1 MKTKKVKKIIYFF
14 SLVLIFIA
22 FVNIQSLVTAKPALQ
37 ISPTPTKTP
46 PPFSHSEDLDIDI
59 RAPWLSNIAFHAGR
73 DGSFF
78 GDEPAHNNNNNSR
91 DFYALDFNG
100 DTSTNEPINDAGVIV
115 LAVADGTVRD
125 VGYDANGY
133 GHYVVIAHQGG
144 YLSRYAHLRE
154 KPVVN
159 EGDIVLQ
166 GDPLGY
172 IGNSGTTG
180 AHLHFA
186 MYYCDPNLSEE
197 DCNKPEN
204 RYSQKP
210 NPLEGI
216 NNYSDG
222 YTFTSTNIGVGY
234 KPISPSNKVT
244 IDELNNETN
253 NNFRTTY
260 EYFGGQEEV
269 FGVSLLPV
277 VEFGHSGYYFQT
289 FGDNFAKGSDFFG
302 IPSTLFDDGN
312 IAYLL
317 TGKIWSEYLNKGGP
331 NSSLGLP
338 TTHSYPWGQNLY
350 SGNPTSFRNDFQN
363 GSIIW
368 EKNGGVRILDEK
380 NSAWKVTIYE
390 MPNFTSPVLTRFDDN
405 INFSWIPPAQCFP
418 MRNNIQLGSSFIA
431 NTELKGLLAPHRIE
445 AEFQGTLEIIADGKV
460 LISKSSPN
468 AITKVNSPY
477 ISPLTKKIE
486 VKFSQ
491 SPLNEAKVKISAQS
505 AVNFDDLFKVYAAE
519 NDFIEISYIQESEIP
534 NIIGY
539 DPPPYPGS
547 NNFPTQHPLP
557 IGNVD
562 SSTVMVL
569 DTSGSMDEADI
580 TGLSKLQAAQR
591 AAGNILNIASSEAQQ
606 SNTITTSLGLVNYN
620 NSAAVNLDLTTDYSN
635 LQNEINNLS
644 AGGGT
649 GMAEGLQTGIGLFRG
664 SSSNEKQMIILLSD
678 GMANIPID
686 SALSYD
692 EEGIKQEVIN
702 LASQAGS
709 QGICVYTIGFGVPG
723 TTGSISWDASI
734 DEEFLMEVAAAS
746 GCGSYYNAQDSIQLS
761 NVFVELRHTS
771 MGNVLFE
778 RTGQIAQGEE
788 IDLGTVAI
796 PANQELAL
804 FTLNWP
810 GSKLELNI
818 QDPAGTPVDE
828 NYPGATFALSPSIV
842 SVVLSNP
849 MPGDWRLGILGVDV
863 PEGTTAFNSIVSAR
877 VGLTTAAPVSPTPQ
891 PAVIPSG
898 SGNTGAV
905 IFLLVAASV
914 GLILF
919 IYVQSKDRT
928 KKAVFNSQLVGVSG
942 LFAGQSIVVRDRFTV
957 GRAAGSNL
965 VLHDPGV
972 SRNHVQFRYA
982 NGAWFIQDV
991 GSSAGTYVNGKRVTG
1006 QRLSNG
1012 DQVQIGNQ
1020 VFTFH
1025 VGGQ

>member
-1 MKTKKVKKIIYFF
+1 MFKTKIPFIDYICRFSFAIMLIFPNLTNPIYSTQKLFTISNDFINSYLYPGETAIPMKDVEFEGNQYSLYLVTSNSNLAKSDEGILFDHEVSDWTSKKISLVMVFDSSQRLVTDENTLREIFF
-14 SLVLIFIA
+14 SQVGGYLQESDYYVYTFLPADDAVIDDFKNKSKEILFQTAFSAQKAKSILKLDNQIDAYAEVLRVALATPNQVSVEFANDVEEKAKQLLSWKSALDEVIKMEKYANNKQIRE
-22 FVNIQSLVTAKPALQ
+22 TAKVAKKIFGDEWDKA
-37 ISPTPTKTP
+37 ISPTNFKIKGYDVS
-46 PPFSHSEDLDIDI
+46 FANWLDIGNLYLNLVNLEEISKERIRVFEDLAKEARAGNIFLSSDLLKAIDI
-59 RAPWLSNIAFHAGR
+59 VSLESRSSTVARGEIIFDFLADHSADLVMDLSEQVLRKQVTDFIWKQAGTRLTGHLLAGAFSSVFVAFSIADVLFNMSSIYENVIIA
-73 DGSFF
+73 
-78 GDEPAHNNNNNSR
+78 ENAAKITEEINNNINITKDSKLQSKPSYTSLSYTFRELVIGWNLCIAQSFTSYADAIENSR
-91 DFYALDFNG
+91 MLKEIAKLFYGKQWEEAVNEFN
-100 DTSTNEPINDAGVIV
+100 
-115 LAVADGTVRD
+115 
-125 VGYDANGY
+125 
-133 GHYVVIAHQGG
+133 
-144 YLSRYAHLRE
+144 RYAS
-154 KPVVN
+154 
-159 EGDIVLQ
+159 EGNKKTEELLLFSKIIEYAITL
-166 GDPLGY
+166 PASRLG
-172 IGNSGTTG
+172 
-180 AHLHFA
+180 
-186 MYYCDPNLSEE
+186 
-197 DCNKPEN
+197 
-204 RYSQKP
+204 
-210 NPLEGI
+210 
-216 NNYSDG
+216 
-222 YTFTSTNIGVGY
+222 
-234 KPISPSNKVT
+234 
-244 IDELNNETN
+244 LNN
-253 NNFRTTY
+253 
-260 EYFGGQEEV
+260 
-269 FGVSLLPV
+269 
-277 VEFGHSGYYFQT
+277 
-289 FGDNFAKGSDFFG
+289 
-302 IPSTLFDDGN
+302 
-312 IAYLL
+312 
-317 TGKIWSEYLNKGGP
+317 
-331 NSSLGLP
+331 
-338 TTHSYPWGQNLY
+338 
-350 SGNPTSFRNDFQN
+350 
-363 GSIIW
+363 
-368 EKNGGVRILDEK
+368 
-380 NSAWKVTIYE
+380 
-390 MPNFTSPVLTRFDDN
+390 
-405 INFSWIPPAQCFP
+405 PP
-418 MRNNIQLGSSFIA
+418 I
-431 NTELKGLLAPHRIE
+431 
-445 AEFQGTLEIIADGKV
+445 
-460 LISKSSPN
+460 
-468 AITKVNSPY
+468 
-477 ISPLTKKIE
+477 
-486 VKFSQ
+486 
-491 SPLNEAKVKISAQS
+491 
-505 AVNFDDLFKVYAAE
+505 
-519 NDFIEISYIQESEIP
+519 
-534 NIIGY
+534 
-539 DPPPYPGS
+539 
-547 NNFPTQHPLP
+547 

-591 AAGNILNIASSEAQQ
+591 AAGNIINIASSEAQQ

-620 NSAAVNLDLTTDYSN
+620 NSAAVNLDLTTDYTS
-635 LQNEINNLS
+635 LQKEINNLS

-649 GMAEGLQTGIGLFRG
+649 GMAEGLQTGIGLFGG

-709 QGICVYTIGFGVPG
+709 QGICVYTIGFGIPG